1 MEAWEKTLAELKEQY
16 IRGSGKR
23 LDKIARSI
31 DLLQLNPEDQV
42 TLLELQRYFHGLSGS
57 GSTYGFPHIS
67 SLGVRGEQHV
77 DRLLKSNAPP
87 KNADLKMWKSL
98 LEDLR
103 TEFHRS
109 IAEPAPSPVPVE
121 EIAKSPIK
129 PYEILVVDDEED
141 IRQAVARVFEREG
154 YSVNSVRSKAEAIAQ
169 LQEKI
174 PDGII
179 VDIRLPDGSGYEL
192 VEHVRGLSG
201 GDSPGILIITAFSGF
216 LDRVEAI
223 RCGSDG
229 YFEKPIDWDALM
241 RRLQHLLERVKTES
255 PRILSVEDD
264 PDQASYIS
272 TVLESAGYNI
282 RVCSEPQHF
291 EAELI
296 SFRPDLVMM
305 DVLLPGVS
313 GYELV
318 RYLRQDERNATLPV
332 LFLTTQ
338 SQLSGRIEAVKAG
351 GDDYL
356 VKPANPA
363 LLLSTVA
370 ARLERSR
377 FLKSLVERDGLTRL
391 LTHSAFL
398 ERAKVLVSK
407 KKRNPSGS
415 YAFCMIDLD
424 HFKRVNDSHGHVMGD
439 RVLASLAALMRRR
452 LRQSDVI
459 GRYGGEEFAII
470 VEDLQEE
477 EAVRLI
483 SRLQEEFSLIPQRAL
498 DGSVF
503 HVTFSAGIAILDPE
517 RMDLER
523 WKQTA
528 DDALYAAKQAGRGR
542 VIAAI
547 TTPAQ

>member
-1 MEAWEKTLAELKEQY
+1 MEAWEKTLKELREQY
-16 IRGSGKR
+16 IRGSKKR
-23 LDKIARSI
+23 LDKISRTLE
-31 DLLQLNPEDQV
+31 LLHLNPDDRA
-42 TLLELQRYFHGLSGS
+42 TLQEMQRYFHGLSGS
-57 GSTYGFPHIS
+57 GSTYGYPLIS
-67 SLGVRGEQHV
+67 SLGMKGEERCDILLRG
-77 DRLLKSNAPP
+77 NASPQS
-87 KNADLKMWKSL
+87 ADLKFWRKL
-98 LEDLR
+98 VEELR
-103 TEFHRS
+103 TEFGRS
-109 IAEPAPSPVPVE
+109 TVESFAPVPAE
-121 EIAKSPIK
+121 ESIK
-129 PYEILVVDDEED
+129 APVKQYDILVVDDDHD
-141 IRQAVARVFEREG
+141 IRQAVTRVFEREG
-154 YSVNSVRSKAEAIAQ
+154 YFVRSVRTKAEAINQ
-169 LQEKI
+169 LAEKI

-192 VEHVRGLSG
+192 VEHARGLST
-201 GDSPGILIITAFSGF
+201 GDSTAILIVSAFSGF

-264 PDQASYIS
+264 PDQASFIS
-272 TVLESAGYNI
+272 TVLESAGYQVQ
-282 RVCSEPQHF
+282 VCSEPKHF
-291 EAELI
+291 ESELI
-296 SFRPDLVMM
+296 AFRPDLVLM
-305 DVLLPGVS
+305 DVLLPSVS

-338 SQLSGRIEAVKAG
+338 SQLSGRIEAVKSG

-356 VKPANPA
+356 VKPVNPG
-363 LLLSTVA
+363 LLLSTVSS
-370 ARLERSR
+370 RLERSR
-377 FLKSLVERDGLTRL
+377 FLKGLVERDGLTRL

-415 YAFCMIDLD
+415 YALCMIDLD
-424 HFKRVNDSHGHVMGD
+424 LFKKVNDTHGHVMGD

-470 VEDLQEE
+470 VEDLEEE

-483 SRLQEEFSLIPQRAL
+483 SRLQEEFSSIPQRAL
-498 DGSVF
+498 DGTIF

-517 RMDLER
+517 KMDLER

-547 TTPAQ
+547 TTPAS

>member
-1 MEAWEKTLAELKEQY
+1 MEAWEKTLNELKEQY
-16 IRGSGKR
+16 VRGSGKR
-23 LDKIARSI
+23 LDRIIRTL
-31 DLLQLNPEDQV
+31 DLLQLNPQDPA
-42 TLLELQRYFHGLSGS
+42 TLQELQRYFHGLSGS
-57 GSTYGFPHIS
+57 GSTYGFPKIS
-67 SLGVRGEQHV
+67 ALGLEGEQYV
-77 DRLLKSNAPP
+77 ESLLRSKSAPQDS
-87 KNADLKMWKSL
+87 DLNKWKSL
-98 LEDLR
+98 LEAIR
-103 TEFHRS
+103 IEFGKT
-109 IAEPAPSPVPVE
+109 AAKPAAVPE
-121 EIAKSPIK
+121 ELIK
-129 PYEILVVDDEED
+129 ASVKPHEILVVDDDGD
-141 IRQAVARVFEREG
+141 IRQAVTRVFEREG
-154 YSVNSVRSKAEAIAQ
+154 FTVRSVRTKAEAINVV
-169 LQEKI
+169 QERV
-174 PDGII
+174 PEGII
-179 VDIRLPDGSGYEL
+179 VDIQLPDGSGYEL
-192 VEHVRGLSG
+192 VEHVRNLAS
-201 GDSPGILIITAFSGF
+201 GDSSAILIISAFSGF

-241 RRLQHLLERVKTES
+241 RRLQHLLERVKTEA

-264 PDQASYIS
+264 ADQASFIS
-272 TVLESAGYNI
+272 SVLESAGYQVH
-282 RVCSEPQHF
+282 VCCEPQHF
-291 EAELI
+291 ESELI
-296 SFRPDLVMM
+296 AFHPDLVLM
-305 DVLLPGVS
+305 DVLLPSVS

-338 SQLSGRIEAVKAG
+338 SQLSGRIEAVKSG

-356 VKPANPA
+356 VKPVHPG

-370 ARLERSR
+370 ARMERSR

-407 KKRNPSGS
+407 KKRNPHGS
-415 YAFCMIDLD
+415 YALCMIDLD
-424 HFKRVNDSHGHVMGD
+424 HFKKVNDTHGHVMGD

-470 VEDLQEE
+470 VEDLEEE

-483 SRLQEEFSLIPQRAL
+483 SRLREEFSSIPQRAL

-503 HVTFSAGIAILDPE
+503 HVTFSAGIAILDPDK
-517 RMDLER
+517 MDLER

-547 TTPAQ
+547 TTPAS